1 MLFVCFCSTHN
12 STTKDRRPY
21 TCSICQKSFT
31 QKSHLTVHL
40 RVHSGA
46 KPHMCS
52 FCGKQFSVRSNM
64 KKHLKMHEKVKEN
77 DTVTTAA
84 IELMISDTE
93 HQHPNFLQV
102 KENKSCNINV
112 CEFCGRSFGSINDL
126 ELHVK
131 IHTHEKPFECMVCFT
146 AFATR
151 SAMRIHEKIHT
162 GEEQHVCHHC
172 HLTCVSRWVNTQLR
186 DRSWIIDAPVN

>member
-1 MLFVCFCSTHN
+1 
-12 STTKDRRPY
+12 
-21 TCSICQKSFT
+21 
-31 QKSHLTVHL
+31 
-40 RVHSGA
+40 
-46 KPHMCS
+46 
-52 FCGKQFSVRSNM
+52 M

-84 IELMISDTE
+84 LELMISDTE

-172 HLTCVSRWVNTQLR
+172 HLTCVSR
-186 DRSWIIDAPVN
+186 